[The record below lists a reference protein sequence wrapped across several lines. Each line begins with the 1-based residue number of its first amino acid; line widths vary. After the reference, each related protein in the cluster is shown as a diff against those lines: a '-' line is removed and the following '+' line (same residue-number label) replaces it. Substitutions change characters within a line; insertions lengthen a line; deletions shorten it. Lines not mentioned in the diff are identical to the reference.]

1 MKYVAMGMQ
10 GWRKTMEDAHIADTE
25 SLGEG
30 RSLFAVFDGH
40 GGKEAAIF
48 AGRHYVNTL
57 KEL

>member
-1 MKYVAMGMQ
+1 MAMGMQ

-57 KEL
+57 KQL